1 MWRWILAREGVIVVK
16 KRSDSGDG
24 GIVIP
29 GAARVKSM
37 VLKCLGPDAWGEY
50 WRLRDSYKLQGLTPL
65 EARRRA
71 FVELKVQRRY
81 DDWRRRTTTAELL
94 GRQVP
99 LTPAEVEAIGI
110 PQRRPRPDPRKH
122 TAGHVEM
129 GVPDGVG
136 EILLPPAEQVGNQ
149 DMSLAEQV
157 AWAKKWAARVQNGE
171 DAPRSFPSEG
181 ALFWFQSAIS
191 NRREFEKVV
200 LRVESPAG
208 EGDSAYLADG
218 QYQLKEIRRQL
229 EEALVECGGKMLE
242 VESGFATLL
251 KEAG

>member
-1 MWRWILAREGVIVVK
+1 MGK
-16 KRSDSGDG
+16 KRSDSGSSG
-24 GIVIP
+24 SEIVVP
-29 GAARVKSM
+29 GAARVKNM
-37 VLKCLGPDAWGEY
+37 VTCLGPDAWGEY
-50 WRLRDSYKLQGLTPL
+50 WRLRDSYKAEGLTPT
-65 EARRRA
+65 EARKRA
-71 FVELKVQRRY
+71 FVELKVQQRY

-136 EILLPPAEQVGNQ
+136 EIPLPPAEQVGDQ

-157 AWAKKWAARVQNGE
+157 AWAKKWVARLENGE
-171 DAPRSFPSEG
+171 DAPRSFPSDG
-181 ALFWFQSAIS
+181 ALFWFQRAIG
-191 NRREFEKVV
+191 NPQKFQDVV

-218 QYQLKEIRRQL
+218 QYQLKEIKHQL
-229 EEALVECGGKMLE
+229 EEALVECGGKMVE
-242 VESGFATLL
+242 MESGFAELL